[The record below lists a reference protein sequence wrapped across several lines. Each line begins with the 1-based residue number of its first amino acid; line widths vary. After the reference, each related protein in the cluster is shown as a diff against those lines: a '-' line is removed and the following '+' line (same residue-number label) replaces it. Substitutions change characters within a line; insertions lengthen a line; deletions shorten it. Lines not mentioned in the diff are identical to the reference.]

1 MHSIDTCKRQ
11 PVPEAFLHLSP
22 EEQAEI
28 LQTCAGKLGRRPEHL
43 EKDLWICWVLQG
55 LFTMPGRLP
64 MAFKGG
70 TSLSK
75 VYSAIRRFSEDVDIT
90 VDYKSLDQSIDPF
103 NPKVSQTSRDKYTE
117 LLKTKLSEHTKNVIR
132 PHFERLVAQL
142 SEKPPKPIATSDDG
156 EKLFIPYPSRFAKEE
171 SVCLEFGGRNV
182 ISPNE
187 EHLLRPYVSAELA
200 KLQFPE
206 ATVCV
211 LVPHRTFW
219 EKATLI
225 HVACN
230 RSDPKLDADRQ
241 SRHWHD
247 LAVLADHNI
256 GKIAI
261 ADRELFEDVVKHKNV
276 FFRTSYTNYEAC
288 LSGGLRLIPKTP
300 LLEALRAD
308 YEKMDANAMFE
319 VEPPTFDSIIARLD
333 KLAKDIN
340 GH

>member
-1 MHSIDTCKRQ
+1 
-11 PVPEAFLHLSP
+11 VAEAFLQLP
-22 EEQAEI
+22 PDEQASI

-43 EKDLWICWVLQG
+43 EKDVWICWVLQG

-75 VYSAIRRFSEDVDIT
+75 VYGAIRRFSEDVDVT

-103 NPKVSQTSRDKYTE
+103 DPKVSRTARDKYTE
-117 LLKTKLSEHTKNVIR
+117 ILKAKLAEHTKKVIR
-132 PHFERLVAQL
+132 PHFENLVPQL
-142 SEKPPKPIATSDDG
+142 PEKPPKPITISEDG
-156 EKLFIPYPSRFAKEE
+156 EKLFIPYPSRFGTDEN
-171 SVCLEFGGRNV
+171 VFLEFGGRNV

-187 EHLLRPYVSAELA
+187 EHPLRPYISTELPD
-200 KLQFPE
+200 LQYPE

-211 LVPHRTFW
+211 LVPSRTFW

-230 RSDPKLDADRQ
+230 RADPKLDAERQ

-256 GKIAI
+256 GKMAI
-261 ADRELFEDVVKHKNV
+261 PDRALLEDVVKHKSV
-276 FFRTSYTNYEAC
+276 FFRASYTNYEAC
-288 LSGGLRLIPKTP
+288 LSGGLRLIPEPP
-300 LLEALRAD
+300 LLDALRSDYQKMIAD
-308 YEKMDANAMFE
+308 GMFDG
-319 VEPPTFDSIIARLD
+319 EPPTFDSIVARLQ
-333 KLAKDIN
+333 KLAKEIN
-340 GH
+340 AH